1 MGNELEPF
9 NPLHEGR
16 MTGPPMVPNVYP
28 ARHA

>member
-9 NPLHEGR
+9 NPLHQGR
-16 MTGPPMVPNVYP
+16 MTGRPLGTNVYP